1 MRTLHRMINSC
12 VEKSQLFTVKNS
24 TLLHLL
30 DPAPALRT
38 QQLET
43 VSVCLL
49 ADQLLVSNIALV
61 HLHVHH
67 THHQDDGGHGE
78 DGDDGTDHS
87 SSPYFDV
94 VFSIF
99 SVNIWEVQLTT
110 SSTLLAESSLI
121 LRERHG
127 SH

>member
-1 MRTLHRMINSC
+1 MI
-12 VEKSQLFTVKNS
+12 KSDLKANISFTIKNS
-24 TLLHLL
+24 TLLLL
-30 DPAPALRT
+30 LHPAPALRT

-43 VSVCLL
+43 IHVCLL

-78 DGDDGTDHS
+78 DGDDGEDHS
-87 SSPYFDV
+87 SSSYFDI

-99 SVNIWEVQLTT
+99 PVNIWEVQLTT
-110 SSTLLAESSLI
+110 RSTFLAESSVI

-127 SH
+127 RHWALGY